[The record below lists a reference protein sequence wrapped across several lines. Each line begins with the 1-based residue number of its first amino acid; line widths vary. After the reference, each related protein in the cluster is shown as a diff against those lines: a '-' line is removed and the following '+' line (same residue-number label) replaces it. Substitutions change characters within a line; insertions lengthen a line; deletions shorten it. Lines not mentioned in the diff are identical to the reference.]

1 MLTRYLPPT
10 LPPNLDFFDIT
21 FGHSGLPPPLGL
33 DILVENF
40 FRLQIQLPQINP
52 TLQNW
57 NLSGRTLTLWR
68 LCCFREGYRLVWQF
82 GIDHVLKAKLKASVN
97 IDLLFCVSQ
106 NKLPIWIVLS
116 NHSSSLIRKLIT
128 VSWEFDIIEF
138 PLIESA
144 YPFPPSLKRSPMCT
158 SVPCSYPSLA
168 VRLLPCYYF
177 IVIWYGSFD
186 GLFN

>member
-1 MLTRYLPPT
+1 MKNHQFSPKCSRDIYRPHFPQTYIFLTSHLVTPDCPRPW
-10 LPPNLDFFDIT
+10 DWT
-21 FGHSGLPPPLGL
+21 FSWR
-33 DILVENF
+33 IF

-57 NLSGRTLTLWR
+57 NFSERTLTLLR

-128 VSWEFDIIEF
+128 VSWEFDTIES
-138 PLIESA
+138 PLIEIT
-144 YPFPPSLKRSPMCT
+144 YPFPPSLNLKVIYVHECPM
-158 SVPCSYPSLA
+158 
-168 VRLLPCYYF
+168 
-177 IVIWYGSFD
+177 
-186 GLFN
+186 